1 MKKMLVLSVMTL
13 VLGPFV
19 LWAHIEKE
27 QGLTEDWDVI
37 VESAADLV
45 NEARIRMENVN
56 DYTCT
61 LYRREYIRGKLLP
74 LEIIE
79 IKFMRPFSLYMKWLE
94 GRHRGRELIYR
105 KGWNNDKIKVHEGG
119 WLRKKFVVDIDPKSS
134 SAMKYSRHS
143 VAEMGIGHVIDLFA
157 RDMKLIKEDP
167 DRETVVTDLGMKAVH
182 GQESTCFETTMPKDR
197 YPELYAHK
205 TVICYGMQQFV
216 PTLVQVWDAED
227 GEIRLVEDYSY
238 ADVRLNVGLTLRDFD
253 PRNPEYEF

>member
-1 MKKMLVLSVMTL
+1 MKKVLALVVMIL
-13 VLGPFV
+13 MLGPFA
-19 LWAHIEKE
+19 LWARTERE
-27 QGLTEDWDVI
+27 QDFSADWTI
-37 VESAADLV
+37 SVESLMEMI
-45 NEARIRMENVN
+45 NEAQIRIDNVN

-61 LYRREYIRGKLLP
+61 LYKREYIRGKLLP

-105 KGWNNDKIKVHEGG
+105 KGWNNEKIKIHEGG
-119 WLRKKFVVDIDPKSS
+119 LLKKKFVVDIDPKSS
-134 SAMKYSRHS
+134 LAMKYSRHS
-143 VAEMGIGHVIDLFA
+143 VAEMGFGHVIDLFA
-157 RDMKLIKEDP
+157 HDMKLIREDP
-167 DRETVVTDLGMKAVH
+167 DRGTVVTELGMKTVH

-197 YPELYAHK
+197 YPGLYAHK
-205 TVICYGMQQFV
+205 TVICYGVQQFI

-238 ADVRLNVGLTLRDFD
+238 ADIRLNVGLTLRDFD